1 MKEEKEKDY
10 KEKDILRGRGKNK
23 KKSKSKDGKTTKIK
37 KMIQLLHVTYYK
49 GDFIS
54 RKNINSKWE

>member
-1 MKEEKEKDY
+1 MKEEKEKDD

-37 KMIQLLHVTYYK
+37 KMIQLLHLTYYK
-49 GDFIS
+49 GDFY
-54 RKNINSKWE
+54 